1 MKRQKY
7 WVVGST
13 HVDLAWKKDREEMTE
28 VLDTYLVR
36 LLDLLDSHPDF
47 TYTIEQAAHY
57 RLLMRRRPDLFAK
70 IKKYVQEGRLEM
82 VGGMASTMETNLP
95 NGECFIRNQALG
107 LEWTKQYLE
116 TDVTTAWLIDTF
128 GLHAQVPQLLRQF
141 GFSRLMANRFGG
153 NKSHDVFMAKG
164 IDGSEVLI
172 AGKDVTSP
180 NVRQRNIHW
189 RFVHNW
195 DELDQHFLKAE
206 AASAQVDG
214 PILITAYTENEDLP
228 SARPG
233 YHIERGNASGNDGL
247 WRYSLLSSFFDA
259 LQAEE
264 RSWPVL
270 HGDLNPEF
278 TGTFSQRIEIRLR
291 NRKVEN
297 LLLEAEKWASLV
309 SLDGWREE
317 LEEAWWEMAYIQF
330 HDVFTGSHPTKVFH
344 SLLSSLDEVHAVA
357 QRVLDRALRTQSG
370 TCEQVQGKSTV
381 LVYNGLPW
389 PRDELVLL
397 PLEGLASDVLQVRC
411 KDSRSLFDVKDGH
424 LRVLTHVPAMGAA
437 RLTIEPG
444 PGRIREAVGR
454 LVEQTHIENEYL
466 ILECDRSSLITRLI
480 WKETGH
486 SIVENASDLLIVQR
500 DHGSFQIEEP
510 RDAEIP
516 ASMGKVELVQYE
528 ATDVGQRIVLRGVF
542 PGIQGV
548 GAAGFLSWEAELE
561 LRKGKPA
568 LNVGFRVN
576 WQGEASRLRFNLTS
590 TIDSS
595 EGIYEIPF
603 GTVKRKPSGMRRT
616 AKGEWPAH
624 RFVAIEDGEHGLAL
638 INNGAAG
645 VEVVGGRISTTLLR
659 APKSEYAGMV
669 PDDTSSQHGEH
680 AFEFVV
686 APYSGKWE
694 NSAVV
699 TLAQEANSP
708 LRHIFY
714 PNAILEPPAVRS
726 WIALSPCHVVL
737 SAVKA
742 SSHEAGELIIRMYE
756 TAGKPAAARL
766 WVKGARRAWRT
777 SVREEPEG
785 SELSCTDENIE
796 VPLSPF
802 EICTLRV
809 CNQGE

>member
-1 MKRQKY
+1 MKEQKY
-7 WVVGST
+7 WVVGNT
-13 HVDLAWKKDREEMTE
+13 HVDLAWKKSREEMAE
-28 VLDTYLVR
+28 VLDIYLARV
-36 LLDLLDSHPDF
+36 LDILDSNPDF

-57 RLLMRRRPDLFAK
+57 RLLMKRRPDLFAK
-70 IKKYVQEGRLEM
+70 IKKYVREGRLEM

-116 TDVTTAWLIDTF
+116 TDVATAWLIDTF

-153 NKSHDVFMAKG
+153 NKSHDVFIARG
-164 IDGSEVLI
+164 LDGSEVLV

-180 NVRQRNIHW
+180 NVKQRNVHW
-189 RFVHNW
+189 RYVRNW
-195 DELDQHFLKAE
+195 GELDQLFLRAE
-206 AASAQVDG
+206 AAAAQVDG

-233 YHIERGNASGNDGL
+233 YHIERGNAGGNDGL
-247 WRYSLLSSFFDA
+247 WRYSLLRSFFDA
-259 LQAEE
+259 LEAQG

-291 NRKVEN
+291 HRKVEN
-297 LLLEAEKWASLV
+297 LLLDAEKWASLV
-309 SLDGWREE
+309 GMDGWREE

-344 SLLSSLDEVHAVA
+344 SLLNSLDEVQAVA
-357 QRVLDRALRTQSG
+357 QRVLGRALHAQSG
-370 TCEQVQGKSTV
+370 SIEQAQGKSTI
-381 LVYNGLPW
+381 LVCNSLPW

-397 PLEGLASDVLQVRC
+397 PLEGGVSDVPRVR
-411 KDSRSLFDVKDGH
+411 SGENGVLFDVKDGY
-424 LRVLTHVPAMGAA
+424 LRVLTHVPAMGVTS
-437 RLTIEPG
+437 LTIDPD
-444 PGRIREAVGR
+444 PGRCGEAAAHIVDEAR
-454 LVEQTHIENEYL
+454 IENEYL
-466 ILECDRSSLITRLI
+466 ILECDRGSLVKRLI
-480 WKETGH
+480 WKETGK
-486 SIVENASDLLIVQR
+486 SIIENASDWLIVQR
-500 DHGSFQIEEP
+500 DQGSFQIEEP

-516 ASMGKVELVQYE
+516 ASMGKVEVVQYE
-528 ATDVGQRIVLRGVF
+528 ATAIGQRIVLRGTF
-542 PGIQGV
+542 PGIPDV
-548 GAAGFLSWEAELE
+548 GAAGFLSWEAKLE
-561 LRKGKPA
+561 LCKGKPA
-568 LNVGFRVN
+568 LDVGFRLG
-576 WQGEASRLRFNLTS
+576 WSGEASRLRFNLTS

-616 AKGEWPAH
+616 GRGEWPAH
-624 RFVAIEDGEHGLAL
+624 RFVVIEDGEHGLAL
-638 INNGAAG
+638 INQGAAG

-680 AFEFVV
+680 AFEFVI

-694 NSAVV
+694 DSAVMR
-699 TLAQEANSP
+699 LAQEANSP
-708 LRHIFY
+708 LR
-714 PNAILEPPAVRS
+714 PVVCPAELRELPSVHS
-726 WIALSPCHVVL
+726 WLALSPSRVVL

-742 SSHEAGELIIRMYE
+742 SDRVAGELIVRMYE
-756 TAGKPAAARL
+756 TAGQPATARL
-766 WVKGARRAWRT
+766 WVKGAKRAWRT
-777 SVREEPEG
+777 SVREELEG
-785 SELSCTDENIE
+785 PELSCTDEI
-796 VPLSPF
+796 VDVQIQPF

-809 CNQGE
+809 CRAE

>member
-1 MKRQKY
+1 
-7 WVVGST
+7 
-13 HVDLAWKKDREEMTE
+13 
-28 VLDTYLVR
+28 
-36 LLDLLDSHPDF
+36 
-47 TYTIEQAAHY
+47 
-57 RLLMRRRPDLFAK
+57 
-70 IKKYVQEGRLEM
+70 
-82 VGGMASTMETNLP
+82 
-95 NGECFIRNQALG
+95 
-107 LEWTKQYLE
+107 LEWTKRHLE

-128 GLHAQVPQLLRQF
+128 GLHAQIPQLLRQF

-172 AGKDVTSP
+172 VGKDVTSP
-180 NVRQRNIHW
+180 NVRQRNVHW

-233 YHIERGNASGNDGL
+233 YHIERGNANGKDGL

-259 LQAEE
+259 LEAQE

-291 NRKVEN
+291 NRKIEN

-309 SLDGWREE
+309 RLDGWREE

-344 SLLSSLDEVHAVA
+344 SLLNSQDEVQAAA
-357 QRVLDRALRTQSG
+357 QGVLDRALRTQNGSG
-370 TCEQVQGKSTV
+370 KQAQGKSTV
-381 LVYNGLPW
+381 LVYNSLPW

-397 PLEGLASDVLQVRC
+397 PLEGRASDVLGVRC
-411 KDSRSLFDVKDGH
+411 EDNCPLFDVKDGH

-444 PGRIREAVGR
+444 PGRFGEATGHIVN
-454 LVEQTHIENEYL
+454 EAHIENEYL
-466 ILECDRSSLITRLI
+466 ILECDRGSLIKRLM
-480 WKETGH
+480 WKETGK
-486 SIVENASDLLIVQR
+486 SVVENASDLLIVQR

-510 RDAEIP
+510 RDAEIL
-516 ASMGKVELVQYE
+516 ASLGKVEVVLYG
-528 ATDVGQRIVLRGVF
+528 ATAIGQRIVLQGAF
-542 PGIQGV
+542 PGIPGV
-548 GAAGFLSWEAELE
+548 GEAGFLSWEAEFE
-561 LRKGKPA
+561 LRSGRPA
-568 LNVGFRVN
+568 LDVRFRFN
-576 WQGEASRLRFNLTS
+576 WQGEASRLRLNLTS

-603 GTVKRKPSGMRRT
+603 GTVKRKPSGIRRT
-616 AKGEWPAH
+616 ARGEWPAH

-645 VEVVGGRISTTLLR
+645 VEVVGGRMSTTLLR

-669 PDDTSSQHGEH
+669 PDDTSSQHGDH
-680 AFEFVV
+680 AFEFVI
-686 APYSGKWE
+686 APYSRKWV

-699 TLAQEANSP
+699 ALAQEANSS

-714 PNAILEPPAVRS
+714 PDEILEPPAVRS
-726 WIALSPCHVVL
+726 WMTLSPCHVVL

-766 WVKGARRAWRT
+766 WVKEAKRAWRT
-777 SVREEPEG
+777 SVREELEG
-785 SELSCTDENIE
+785 PELSCKGEEIDVSLN
-796 VPLSPF
+796 PF

-809 CNQGE
+809 RRAN